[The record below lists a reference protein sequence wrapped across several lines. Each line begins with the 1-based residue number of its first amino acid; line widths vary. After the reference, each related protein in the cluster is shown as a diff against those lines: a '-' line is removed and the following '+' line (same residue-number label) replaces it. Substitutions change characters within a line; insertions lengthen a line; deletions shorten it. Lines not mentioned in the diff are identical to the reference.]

1 MYTNDNALIIKR
13 CTAAFAEH
21 RSTDRAYAV
30 VKVDAHFGLRR
41 VEQLE
46 SPAFWPGCGSRSDLG
61 LVHSLLPEPIPCKD
75 MAYQHLLL
83 ICSVDNHDRDA
94 MRAFFD
100 SVEKFFAYRSTTPQL
115 NGGRAYEMRMY
126 PAIIPDSCD
135 CDACFREKERRYFQA
150 RFTREGK
157 EHPEWQGTEI
167 LRDADTD
174 LSVWFFSCLP
184 GTQPHFRVYN
194 SAAAECAAQSAALSL
209 LEPCYLPY
217 ADTSGKAP
225 FCLPRRYRRKL
236 MKLLQTPLPAGDLTH
251 YEWMLRLAHEARPAE
266 FPLPSD
272 HPLPN
277 YLWLPLASLQHTE
290 NTL

>member
-1 MYTNDNALIIKR
+1 MDTKDNSLIINR
-13 CTAAFAEH
+13 CAAAFAEN

-30 VKVDAHFGLRR
+30 VKVDSHFGLTRQAQAD
-41 VEQLE
+41 VHYG
-46 SPAFWPGCGSRSDLG
+46 WIGCGFRSDLG
-61 LVHSLLPEPIPCKD
+61 LVHSLLPEPRPCKD

-100 SVEKFFAYRSTTPQL
+100 SVEKFFAYRSATPQR
-115 NGGRAYEMRMY
+115 NGGRAHELRMY
-126 PAIIPDSCD
+126 PAIIPENCD

-150 RFTREGK
+150 RYKRGAK
-157 EHPEWQGTEI
+157 EHPEWQGAEI
-167 LRDADTD
+167 LRDADGD
-174 LSVWFFSCLP
+174 LSVWFFSGQP
-184 GTQPHFRVYN
+184 GMQPHFRVYN
-194 SAAAECAAQSAALSL
+194 SAEAECASQSAALSL

-236 MKLLQTPLPAGDLTH
+236 MKLLQTPLPAGGLTH
-251 YEWMLRLAHEARPAE
+251 YEWMLRLAHEARPSE
-266 FPLPSD
+266 FSLPSD
-272 HPLPN
+272 QPIPN

>member
-1 MYTNDNALIIKR
+1 MNMEDNTLIIKR
-13 CTAAFAEH
+13 CTEAFAEC
-21 RSTDRAYAV
+21 RSIDRAYAV
-30 VKVDAHFGLRR
+30 VKVDSHFGLKRY
-41 VEQLE
+41 EQ
-46 SPAFWPGCGSRSDLG
+46 ANVRYGWIGCGFRSDLG
-61 LVHSLLPEPIPCKD
+61 LVHSLLPEPLPCKD

-94 MRAFFD
+94 IRAFFD

-115 NGGRAYEMRMY
+115 NGGRAYEMRMF
-126 PAIIPDSCD
+126 PAIFPESCD

-150 RFTREGK
+150 RFRREAK
-157 EHPEWQGTEI
+157 EHPDWQGAEI
-167 LRDADTD
+167 LRDGDTD
-174 LSVWFFSCLP
+174 LSVLFFSGLP

-194 SAAAECAAQSAALSL
+194 SAAAEYASQSAALSL

-251 YEWMLRLAHEARPAE
+251 YEWMLRLANEARSSE
-266 FPLPSD
+266 FSLPSD
-272 HPLPN
+272 HALPN
-277 YLWLPLASLQHTE
+277 YLWLPLSTQHTE
-290 NTL
+290 NNL